1 MKSKWEGIF
10 PALTTKF
17 KKDLSIDFSAMEKHI
32 QFQLDAG
39 VHGLVVM
46 GSLGENMTLSQ
57 QEKLDVLKLTIATAN
72 GKVPVISCVAETSTA
87 KACEYAEQA
96 AKLGVNGFMVLPAI
110 PYPSDKRETIAHYRT
125 VAKATD
131 RPIMIYNNPVAYKVD
146 ITPEMFAEMADE
158 PRFVAIKES
167 SDNIR
172 RLTDIINLTGNRYQI
187 FCGVDDLA
195 MESLILGANGWLAGL
210 VCAFPR
216 ETVVLYE
223 LIKAGRIQEALP
235 IYRWFMPLL
244 HLDVSNKFVQNIK
257 LVEQLVGVGS
267 ELVRPPRMTL
277 IGEERAKVEQIVKA
291 AMASRPVLPKV

>member
-1 MKSKWEGIF
+1 MYKMWEGIF

-17 KKDLSIDFSAMEKHI
+17 KKDHSIDFSAMEKHI

-39 VHGLVVM
+39 VHGIVVM

-57 QEKLDVLKLTIATAN
+57 QEKLDVVKTTIAAAN
-72 GKVPVISCVAETSTA
+72 KKVPVLSCVAETSTA

-96 AKLGVNGFMVLPAI
+96 AKLGVDGFMVLPAI
-110 PYPSDKRETIAHYRT
+110 PYPSDKRETITHYRT
-125 VAKATD
+125 IAKATD
-131 RPIMIYNNPVAYKVD
+131 KPIMIYNNPVAYKVD

-158 PRFVAIKES
+158 PKFVAIKES

-195 MESLILGANGWLAGL
+195 LESLVLGASGWLAGL

-223 LIKAGRIQEALP
+223 LVKAGRIQEALP

-257 LVEQLVGVGS
+257 LVEELVGVGS
-267 ELVRPPRMTL
+267 ERVRPPRLTL
-277 IGEERAKVEQIVKA
+277 IGEERAKVEQIVKT
-291 AMASRPVLPKV
+291 AMASRPGLPRV

>member
-1 MKSKWEGIF
+1 MKKKWEGIF

-17 KKDLSIDFSAMEKHI
+17 KTNLSIDFSAMEKHI
-32 QFQLDAG
+32 QFQLNAG

-57 QEKLDVLKLTIATAN
+57 QEKLDVVKMTLGAAK
-72 GKVPVISCVAETSTA
+72 GKVPVVSCVAESSTV
-87 KACEYAEQA
+87 KGCEYAEQA
-96 AKLGVNGFMVLPAI
+96 AKLGVDGFMVLPAI
-110 PYPSDKRETIAHYRT
+110 PYPSDRRETIAHYRT
-125 VAKATD
+125 IAKATD

-195 MESLILGANGWLAGL
+195 MESLVLGANGWLAGL

-244 HLDVSNKFVQNIK
+244 HLDVSTKFVQNIK
-257 LVEQLVGVGS
+257 LVEELAGVGS
-267 ELVRPPRMTL
+267 ELVRPPRLTL
-277 IGEERAKVEQIVKA
+277 VGDERAKVEQIVKT
-291 AMASRPVLPKV
+291 AMATRPVLPRI